1 MASTRTRFTIS
12 YVALAMGAVIAF
24 AVAVWGARQTVAQD
38 QLVTQAQA
46 FADGI
51 LADIRAAK
59 TGGLPI
65 TVADSG
71 SPGAVILSRELRAY
85 LDTKPGYFILIGPKI
100 RGNDQV
106 LYNSVLIRM
115 LA

>member
-12 YVALAMGAVIAF
+12 YITVAMAAVIAF
-24 AVAVWGARQTVAQD
+24 AMAVWSARETVARD
-38 QLVTQAQA
+38 QLVTQAQS
-46 FADGI
+46 FADRI
-51 LADIRAAK
+51 LNDIRAAK
-59 TGGLPI
+59 AGGLPI

-100 RGNDQV
+100 RGND
-106 LYNSVLIRM
+106 
-115 LA
+115 